1 MVDAPRAPDANE
13 ADGRFYRGVVLKL
26 SRGAQC
32 GTIRSGSGREL
43 PFIFAHVTMVGA
55 RRRFDDLREGMH
67 VGYDVSWTSKG
78 LRVSVI
84 RIPD

>member
-1 MVDAPRAPDANE
+1 M
-13 ADGRFYRGVVLKL
+13 ADESPAGPTGNGDKFYHGTVHSLQ
-26 SRGAQC
+26 RGAQR
-32 GTIRSGSGREL
+32 GTIRNASGRDI
-43 PFIFAHVTMVGA
+43 PFTFAHVTMVGPH
-55 RRRFDDLREGMH
+55 RRFDDLYEGLR

>member
-1 MVDAPRAPDANE
+1 MVEEPPAPDANK
-13 ADGRFYRGVVLKL
+13 FYLGVVLTL

-32 GTIRSGSGREL
+32 GTIRSGSGRNV
-43 PFIFAHVTMVGA
+43 PFIFTHVTMVGPH
-55 RRRFDDLREGMH
+55 RRFDDLREGMQ

-84 RIPD
+84 RVPD